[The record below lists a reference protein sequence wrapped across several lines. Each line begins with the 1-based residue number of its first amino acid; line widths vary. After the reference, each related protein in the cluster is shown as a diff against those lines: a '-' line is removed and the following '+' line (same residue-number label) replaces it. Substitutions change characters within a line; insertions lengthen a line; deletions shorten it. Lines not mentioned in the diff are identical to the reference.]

1 MQIIDLV
8 VEIDSQV
15 LAGIVEF
22 RLTRC
27 KYSRRG
33 EQEGPDYKGKAF
45 PKVVHTSMPPWRFL
59 FGSGEGIFAG
69 FDL

>member
-1 MQIIDLV
+1 MQVINLV

-27 KYSRRG
+27 KYSRRR

-45 PKVVHTSMPPWRFL
+45 PMVVHNERASLALSIWLRRRHICWF
-59 FGSGEGIFAG
+59 
-69 FDL
+69 